1 LNRIDPP
8 TFAPRYFLKKN
19 LLAEVQSYSD
29 VEADHLPHSTNQE
42 TIKMKLALIGAAAI
56 AAAAFAAPALAQAVV
71 ADPGYCSQFY
81 YSANCLNLG
90 SGNPYADGGYY
101 RDPQNANAVISHQVA
116 ESNAYRYHGGPKYND

>member
-29 VEADHLPHSTNQE
+29 VGADHLPHSNEE

-56 AAAAFAAPALAQAVV
+56 AAAAFATPALAQAVV
-71 ADPGYCSQFY
+71 ADPGYCFY

-90 SGNPYADGGYY
+90 PGNSYADGGYY
-101 RDPQNANAVISHQVA
+101 RDPQNANAVMSHQVA
-116 ESNAYRYHGGPKYND
+116 ESDAHRYHGGPKYND